1 MENLRDNN
9 IKKNA
14 ERKNNSEVEKVG
26 RDVNWN
32 LTDLILNDNKKYS
45 NLINVGTNQTNSNQ
59 TIAAN
64 SKNIGSIHD

>member
-9 IKKNA
+9 IFKNA